1 MFAPITVRALNR
13 RPPAAR
19 VLFKPVQRQ
28 IIEKLGRGQEQALSD
43 NEKRYLRGM
52 LGQKLT
58 AIEQLLL
65 TTGNSRDLR
74 HPLLD
79 TLDSY
84 YLTGFEAL
92 KHNGFGWFYEPKV
105 IIVVNTRLKGSVL
118 YDGKQYRFVRVRSME
133 SRQWY
138 LDETN
143 GLRYATN
150 AQLIRDARE
159 LKDKTLERTWHSML
173 ERYGNLF
180 TGENTKLDGRKLEL
194 PLPTAPVPDKP
205 EDYGV

>member
-1 MFAPITVRALNR
+1 MLAPATIGALNKR
-13 RPPAAR
+13 SNAAR
-19 VLFKPVQRQ
+19 ILFNPVQRQ
-28 IIEKLGRGQEQALSD
+28 IIEKMGRGEEQALSD
-43 NEKRYLRGM
+43 NEKRYLRGK

-74 HPLLD
+74 LPILD

-105 IIVVNTRLKGSVL
+105 IIVINTRLKGSVFH
-118 YDGKQYRFVRVRSME
+118 DGKRYRFVRVRSMR

-143 GLRYATN
+143 SLRYATN
-150 AQLIRDARE
+150 AQLIKDARE
-159 LKDKTLERTWHSML
+159 LKDEALERTWYSMY
-173 ERYGNLF
+173 ERYGILF
-180 TGENTKLDGRKLEL
+180 TGNFTKLEGQKSD
-194 PLPTAPVPDKP
+194 PPVSATP